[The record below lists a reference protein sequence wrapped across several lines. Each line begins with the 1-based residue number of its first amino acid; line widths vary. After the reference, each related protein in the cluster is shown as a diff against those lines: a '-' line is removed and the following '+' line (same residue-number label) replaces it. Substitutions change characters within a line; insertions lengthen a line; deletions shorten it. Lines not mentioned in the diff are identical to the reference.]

1 MNNSIFGK
9 TMENVR
15 SRVNIKQKKK
25 NCEDQNNC
33 RGKECLRYLKY
44 IAKSDFKIRA
54 IINKNMVAIHR
65 KKSFIKLNKPI
76 INGLCILDISK
87 VLMYNFYYKTMK

>member
-1 MNNSIFGK
+1 MNNSTFGK

-15 SRVNIKQKKK
+15 DRVNIKLIKK

-33 RGKECLRYLKY
+33 KCEECLRYLKY
-44 IAKSDFKIRA
+44 IAKSDFKKRT

-65 KKSFIKLNKPI
+65 KQLFIKLNKPI
-76 INGLCILDISK
+76 INGMCILDI
-87 VLMYNFYYKTMK
+87 